1 MLDLFLMKA
10 KNAIHKFS
18 QMNVCALMVYFDRFD
33 VSEGIDVKNK
43 FIKRV
48 YYLSLSLFF
57 R

>member
-33 VSEGIDVKNK
+33 VSEGIDVKK
-43 FIKRV
+43 QVHQKSILFVTIFI
-48 YYLSLSLFF
+48 F
-57 R
+57 